1 MVTAGRIGDF
11 ALAPRFG
18 RGQFPAMLPR
28 HLVPLAL
35 GFAAFVMAEAASDI
49 AHDEARPHA
58 VTCTAGRIEIVSEPR
73 EDAACR
79 FERFSNRSA
88 AEQFARDRFG
98 GAGAF
103 CGCD

>member
-1 MVTAGRIGDF
+1 
-11 ALAPRFG
+11 
-18 RGQFPAMLPR
+18 MLPR

-58 VTCTAGRIEIVSEPR
+58 VACMNARITVETGLRVE
-73 EDAACR
+73 AACR
-79 FERFSNRSA
+79 FESFAERA
-88 AEQFARDRFG
+88 AALKFAIEQFG
-98 GAGAF
+98 GVGAP